1 MWKMAWVEDSK
12 DLYINKLINFL
23 LDLSILRLIIMAHM
37 LQIRLHAYHPV
48 IREGQFVLAC
58 GGGLGIQVEFQM

>member
-1 MWKMAWVEDSK
+1 
-12 DLYINKLINFL
+12 
-23 LDLSILRLIIMAHM
+23 MAHM